1 MPGNRHAGFG
11 GRLPGKGPIC
21 RDLAG
26 QPTLLGDLVVEAAAR
41 CRAEP
46 DIM

>member
-1 MPGNRHAGFG
+1 MSAHAADRVF
-11 GRLPGKGPIC
+11 L
-21 RDLAG
+21 DVMV
-26 QPTLLGDLVVEAAAR
+26 GDLVAGAAAR